1 MHSKRVHLN
10 SRCSSLCDTVV
21 VPCVT
26 RSHPTGMSIAIPSD
40 LEYLPVHRYAR
51 SPRQQTAFERREAA
65 RRKAEQRERQ
75 RDAGVPDP
83 TAIERAVVDAVRIM
97 LAKRVAA
104 IDPVELLKC
113 ARDIVVSRSCAAHE
127 QDPSKPKFEKGAVVD
142 AINRR
147 VLVPPRASRTAP

>member
-1 MHSKRVHLN
+1 M
-10 SRCSSLCDTVV
+10 TI
-21 VPCVT
+21 PI
-26 RSHPTGMSIAIPSD
+26 PTD
-40 LEYLPVHRYAR
+40 LDYLPVHRYAR

-113 ARDIVVSRSCAAHE
+113 ARDIVMSRSCAAHE
-127 QDPSKPKFEKGAVVD
+127 RDPSKPKFEKEAVVD

-147 VLVPPRASRTAP
+147 VLVPPRASRTAPCAARCRV